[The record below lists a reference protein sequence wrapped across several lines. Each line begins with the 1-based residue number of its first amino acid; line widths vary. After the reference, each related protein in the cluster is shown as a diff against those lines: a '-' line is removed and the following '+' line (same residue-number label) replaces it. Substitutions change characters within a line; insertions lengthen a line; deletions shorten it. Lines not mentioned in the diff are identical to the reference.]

1 MKFARPYHLALGRY
15 ALLLWGATSPV
26 KAQLPSSCPVT
37 ITVTQLVTT
46 FPPDYTGS
54 YTLSGITAIP
64 SINLPHS
71 PIIPTSLV
79 DIPTPAIGI
88 STNVIPGGS
97 IVTGILPTNLPIGP
111 SAAPTGSATV
121 LPTSTS
127 LACNSTQQSYLYV
140 DPSSGDQY
148 TIECDTTYSGGL
160 LEVTQ
165 TTSISTCIAEC
176 SSLELCQGVGYDT
189 STAGCAKYL
198 SQVPD
203 SGVYSPT
210 VQFARLSKRPVVI
223 GGSTLLE
230 AIPTS
235 FVSSGINVQGS
246 VTFTYALPT
255 ISIVAP
261 TSFPAVSVPLSY
273 LDITTALPSSLLDIT
288 TALPLSSLDISNVL
302 PSSYLDVTT
311 ALPLPPLPSLD
322 VTTVLP
328 VSSLGISN
336 LLPSSYLDVTTALPL
351 PSLDITTALPL
362 PSLDITTALPL
373 PSLDIT
379 TALPLPS
386 LDITPTLPLT
396 SLGISNVLPSSY
408 LDINTA
414 LPLPSLDI
422 SSGLPLSFSVPIF
435 EPGTTGEPYIPYPS
449 ISAVQTLAS
458 AIPTSVIPVQ
468 TSYSE
473 LVCPENDGQ
482 LVSENGPT
490 YVVGCGKGVSG
501 VPYSADQASNS
512 FDECFTECDKSST
525 TQGAQYCTAF
535 LYLGAANGDGM
546 GTCYLYNDVGA
557 AFVRGNSSAVAAIR
571 LANYVAGIPGGLP
584 ISVSAGLSASLGG
597 MPTTLL
603 PSDLATGSLDL
614 PITLPTAPGASV
626 INSLANPTATCT
638 NGGNVLDGCVI
649 AQVTADPSV
658 GAGVGVGI
666 GGPNSTIVDIQASV
680 TAAASLS
687 LGATAGVGLGL
698 DSSGLSASLGL
709 SAGLGLS
716 VDVGGGGSVGLPG
729 LPGVPGIGKGSPATT
744 SASKITTVI
753 PVITVESTT
762 TITSCSTAGGALTC
776 SNIPL
781 LATLSTTSNTG
792 SATVYIAYTTTL
804 TTSMAPR
811 PSATSSCVTLINN
824 SILCLPTDVLSSA
837 SASQTSL
844 STSAPGS
851 SSGSPGDS
859 STLSRS
865 TSASTFSTLKRP
877 ASASVVSTIGTISG
891 STYSAAN
898 TAATASCGGLVNGVL
913 QVCASPVLCAGGL
926 TC

>member
-1 MKFARPYHLALGRY
+1 MKSARPCYLSLGRY

-37 ITVTQLVTT
+37 VTVTQTLTL
-46 FPPDYTGS
+46 FPADYTGS
-54 YTLSGITAIP
+54 YTLDGITAIP
-64 SINLPHS
+64 SINLPS
-71 PIIPTSLV
+71 VTTLPTSLV
-79 DIPTPAIGI
+79 DINISDFTTPTPAIGI

-97 IVTGILPTNLPIGP
+97 VETGILPTNLPTGSISTIGVG
-111 SAAPTGSATV
+111 SPTSSATV

-165 TTSISTCIAEC
+165 TTSISICIAEC
-176 SSLELCQGVGYDT
+176 SSRELCQGVGYDT
-189 STAGCAKYL
+189 STATCAKYL

-210 VQFARLSKRPVVI
+210 VQFARLSKRPVVV

-246 VTFTYALPT
+246 LTFTYAPPT
-255 ISIVAP
+255 ISIGAP
-261 TSFPAVSVPLSY
+261 TSFPAVSLPLSY
-273 LDITTALPSSLLDIT
+273 LDATTALPSSVLDI
-288 TALPLSSLDISNVL
+288 
-302 PSSYLDVTT
+302 
-311 ALPLPPLPSLD
+311 
-322 VTTVLP
+322 
-328 VSSLGISN
+328 
-336 LLPSSYLDVTTALPL
+336 TTALPL

-386 LDITPTLPLT
+386 LEITTALPLPSLDITSALPLPSLDITPTLPVS
-396 SLGISNVLPSSY
+396 SLGISNVLPSSVLDITTALPLTY
-408 LDINTA
+408 LDITTA
-414 LPLPSLDI
+414 LPLPSLDV
-422 SSGLPLSFSVPIF
+422 SSELSLSFSVPIF

-468 TSYSE
+468 TSYAE

-512 FDECFTECDKSST
+512 FDDCFTECDESST
-525 TQGAQYCTAF
+525 NQGAQYCTAF
-535 LYLGAANGDGM
+535 LYLGAVNGDGV

-571 LANYVAGIPGGLP
+571 LANYVVGIPGGLP

-597 MPTTLL
+597 LPTTLL

-614 PITLPTAPGASV
+614 PITLPTVPGASI
-626 INSLANPTATCT
+626 INSLATPTATCT
-638 NGGNVLDGCVI
+638 NGGNILDGCVI

-658 GAGVGVGI
+658 GVGFGVGI
-666 GGPNSTIVDIQASV
+666 GGPNSTIIDIQASV

-687 LGATAGVGLGL
+687 LGASAGVGLGL

-716 VDVGGGGSVGLPG
+716 VDLGGGGGVGLPG
-729 LPGVPGIGKGSPATT
+729 LPGIGGGSPAT
-744 SASKITTVI
+744 SSHCGRGFDLFQYPTVGNPEYDQQHWVRYGI
-753 PVITVESTT
+753 HSLHHDVNNINGTQTLGNLFLCNSHQQFDPLSPYRRVE
-762 TITSCSTAGGALTC
+762 
-776 SNIPL
+776 
-781 LATLSTTSNTG
+781 
-792 SATVYIAYTTTL
+792 
-804 TTSMAPR
+804 
-811 PSATSSCVTLINN
+811 
-824 SILCLPTDVLSSA
+824 LCLRLSDKSQHFDVWTLFWIAKRHIYTFAIDVCVHILDTHASCECQCCVNNWHDIGIDLFGRKHCRDCILRWPGQWRSSGLRQSGVVLGWSDLLSSVHA
-837 SASQTSL
+837 VTVTS
-844 STSAPGS
+844 
-851 SSGSPGDS
+851 D
-859 STLSRS
+859 
-865 TSASTFSTLKRP
+865 
-877 ASASVVSTIGTISG
+877 
-891 STYSAAN
+891 
-898 TAATASCGGLVNGVL
+898 ATNV
-913 QVCASPVLCAGGL
+913 
-926 TC
+926 

>member
-1 MKFARPYHLALGRY
+1 MKSARPNYLSLGRY

-26 KAQLPSSCPVT
+26 QAQLPTSCPVT
-37 ITVTQLVTT
+37 VTVTQTVTT
-46 FPPDYTGS
+46 YPPDYTGS
-54 YTLSGITAIP
+54 YILNGITAVP
-64 SINLPHS
+64 SINLP
-71 PIIPTSLV
+71 PGTTIPTSLV
-79 DIPTPAIGI
+79 DINLSDLTIPTPAIGF

-97 IVTGILPTNLPIGP
+97 IGTPVVPT
-111 SAAPTGSATV
+111 SSATV
-121 LPTSTS
+121 LPSSSS

-165 TTSISTCIAEC
+165 TTNISICIAEC
-176 SSLELCQGVGYDT
+176 SSRELCQGVGYDK
-189 STAGCAKYL
+189 STAGCYKYL

-210 VQFARLSKRPVVI
+210 VQFARPSKRPVVI

-246 VTFTYALPT
+246 LTFTYAPPT
-255 ISIVAP
+255 ISVAP
-261 TSFPAVSVPLSY
+261 TSFPTISVPLSH
-273 LDITTALPSSLLDIT
+273 LDVTTALPSSVLEFT
-288 TALPLSSLDISNVL
+288 TALPSLDISNVL
-302 PSSYLDVTT
+302 PSSYLDITT
-311 ALPLPPLPSLD
+311 
-322 VTTVLP
+322 
-328 VSSLGISN
+328 G
-336 LLPSSYLDVTTALPL
+336 LPL

-362 PSLDITTALPL
+362 PSLDT
-373 PSLDIT
+373 
-379 TALPLPS
+379 
-386 LDITPTLPLT
+386 TPTLPVS

-408 LDINTA
+408 LDITTA

-422 SSGLPLSFSVPIF
+422 STALPLPSLDVSSALPLSFSLPIF
-435 EPGTTGEPYIPYPS
+435 EPITAGEPYIPYPS

-473 LVCPENDGQ
+473 LVCPDNDGQ
-482 LVSENGPT
+482 LVRENGPT

-501 VPYSADQASNS
+501 IPYSADQASNS
-512 FDECFTECDKSST
+512 FDECFTECDESST

-535 LYLGAANGDGM
+535 LYLGAANGEGM

-571 LANYVAGIPGGLP
+571 LANYVAGTPGGLP
-584 ISVSAGLSASLGG
+584 LSASVGLSIGAG
-597 MPTTLL
+597 SLPTTLV
-603 PSDLATGSLDL
+603 PSDQATGSLDL
-614 PITLPTAPGASV
+614 PITLPTVPGASV
-626 INSLANPTATCT
+626 INSLATPTATCT
-638 NGGNVLDGCVI
+638 NGGNILNGCVI

-666 GGPNSTIVDIQASV
+666 GGPNSTVVDIQASV

-687 LGATAGVGLGL
+687 LGASAGVGLGL
-698 DSSGLSASLGL
+698 DSSGLSASLGV
-709 SAGLGLS
+709 SADIGLS
-716 VDVGGGGSVGLPG
+716 VDLGGGGSVGLPG
-729 LPGVPGIGKGSPATT
+729 LPGIGGGSPATT

-753 PVITVESTT
+753 PVTTVESTT
-762 TITSCSTAGGALTC
+762 TITSCSPAGGALTC

-781 LATLSTTSNTG
+781 LATLSTTSNTE

-804 TTSMAPR
+804 TTSMSPR

-844 STSAPGS
+844 STSAPGFS
-851 SSGSPGDS
+851 SFARRHVYNFTTDLCVHILDAHTSCECQRRVDYRHNIWVDLLGSKHRRHCILRRLSQWSPAGLRQSGVVRRWSD
-859 STLSRS
+859 L
-865 TSASTFSTLKRP
+865 LN
-877 ASASVVSTIGTISG
+877 SVQTI
-891 STYSAAN
+891 
-898 TAATASCGGLVNGVL
+898 LVKLDVTD
-913 QVCASPVLCAGGL
+913 V
-926 TC
+926 

>member
-1 MKFARPYHLALGRY
+1 MKSAKPCYLALGRY

-37 ITVTQLVTT
+37 VTVTQLVTT
-46 FPPDYTGS
+46 YPPDYTGS
-54 YTLSGITAIP
+54 YTLDGITAIP
-64 SINLPHS
+64 YSPSINLPGGTTV
-71 PIIPTSLV
+71 PTSLV
-79 DIPTPAIGI
+79 DINTSYFTNPTPAIGI

-97 IVTGILPTNLPIGP
+97 IETGILPTNLPTAPISIIGVG
-111 SAAPTGSATV
+111 SPTSSATV

-165 TTSISTCIAEC
+165 TTSISICIAEC
-176 SSLELCQGVGYDT
+176 SSRELCQGVGYDT

-210 VQFARLSKRPVVI
+210 VQFARLSKRPVVV

-246 VTFTYALPT
+246 LTFTYAPPT
-255 ISIVAP
+255 ISIGAP

-273 LDITTALPSSLLDIT
+273 LDVTTALPSS
-288 TALPLSSLDISNVL
+288 V
-302 PSSYLDVTT
+302 
-311 ALPLPPLPSLD
+311 
-322 VTTVLP
+322 
-328 VSSLGISN
+328 
-336 LLPSSYLDVTTALPL
+336 
-351 PSLDITTALPL
+351 LDITTALPL

-386 LDITPTLPLT
+386 LDVTTALPLPSLDLTTALPLPSLDITSTLPVS
-396 SLGISNVLPSSY
+396 SLGISNVLPSSV
-408 LDINTA
+408 LDITTA
-414 LPLPSLDI
+414 LPLPSLDV
-422 SSGLPLSFSVPIF
+422 STTLPLPSLDLNSALPLSFSMPIF

-512 FDECFTECDKSST
+512 FDDCFTECDESST

-535 LYLGAANGDGM
+535 LYLGAANGDGI

-557 AFVRGNSSAVAAIR
+557 AFVRGNASAVAAIR

-597 MPTTLL
+597 LPNTLL

-626 INSLANPTATCT
+626 INSLATPTATCT
-638 NGGNVLDGCVI
+638 NGGNILDGCVI

-658 GAGVGVGI
+658 GVGVGVGI
-666 GGPNSTIVDIQASV
+666 GGPNSTIIDIQASV

-687 LGATAGVGLGL
+687 LGASAGVGLGL
-698 DSSGLSASLGL
+698 GSSGLSASLGL
-709 SAGLGLS
+709 SADVGLS
-716 VDVGGGGSVGLPG
+716 VDLGGGGGLGLPG
-729 LPGVPGIGKGSPATT
+729 IGGGSPVTA

-753 PVITVESTT
+753 PVTTVESTT

-811 PSATSSCVTLINN
+811 PSATSSCVTLINS

-859 STLSRS
+859 STLSRL
-865 TSASTFSTLKRP
+865 TPASTFSTLTRP
-877 ASASVVSTIGTISG
+877 ATASVVLTTGTISG

>member
-1 MKFARPYHLALGRY
+1 MKSARPNYLSLGRY

-26 KAQLPSSCPVT
+26 QAQLPTSCPVT
-37 ITVTQLVTT
+37 VTVTQTVTT
-46 FPPDYTGS
+46 YPPDYTGS
-54 YTLSGITAIP
+54 YTLNGITAVP
-64 SINLPHS
+64 SINLP
-71 PIIPTSLV
+71 PGTTIPTSLV
-79 DIPTPAIGI
+79 DISLSVLTIPTPGIGI

-97 IVTGILPTNLPIGP
+97 IETGILPTNLPTASISLKGIGTP
-111 SAAPTGSATV
+111 VAPTSSATV
-121 LPTSTS
+121 LPSSSS
-127 LACNSTQQSYLYV
+127 LACNSTQQSFLYV

-165 TTSISTCIAEC
+165 TTNISVCIAEC
-176 SSLELCQGVGYDT
+176 SSRELCQGVGYDT
-189 STAGCAKYL
+189 STAGCYKYL

-210 VQFARLSKRPVVI
+210 VQFARLSKRPVVV

-246 VTFTYALPT
+246 LTFTYAPLT

-261 TSFPAVSVPLSY
+261 TSFPTISVPLSY
-273 LDITTALPSSLLDIT
+273 PDLTNALPSPVLEFTTALP
-288 TALPLSSLDISNVL
+288 SLDISNVL
-302 PSSYLDVTT
+302 PSSYLDITT
-311 ALPLPPLPSLD
+311 ALPLPSLDATSVLPLPSLD
-322 VTTVLP
+322 ITTGLPLPSLDITTGLPLPSLDITPTLP

-336 LLPSSYLDVTTALPL
+336 VLPSSV
-351 PSLDITTALPL
+351 LDITTALPL
-362 PSLDITTALPL
+362 PSLDTSTALPL
-373 PSLDIT
+373 PSLD
-379 TALPLPS
+379 
-386 LDITPTLPLT
+386 
-396 SLGISNVLPSSY
+396 VSS
-408 LDINTA
+408 A
-414 LPLPSLDI
+414 
-422 SSGLPLSFSVPIF
+422 LPLSFSVPIF
-435 EPGTTGEPYIPYPS
+435 EPVTTGEPYIPYPS

-501 VPYSADQASNS
+501 VPYSADRASNS
-512 FDECFTECDKSST
+512 FDECFTECDESSIN
-525 TQGAQYCTAF
+525 QGAQYCTAF
-535 LYLGAANGDGM
+535 LYLGAADGEGM

-571 LANYVAGIPGGLP
+571 LANYVVGIPGELP
-584 ISVSAGLSASLGG
+584 LSASVGLSIGAGG
-597 MPTTLL
+597 LPTALM
-603 PSDLATGSLDL
+603 PSDQLTGSLDL
-614 PITLPTAPGASV
+614 PITLPSVPGASV
-626 INSLANPTATCT
+626 INSLATPTATCT
-638 NGGNVLDGCVI
+638 NGGNVLNGCVI

-658 GAGVGVGI
+658 GVGVGVGI
-666 GGPNSTIVDIQASV
+666 GGPNSTIIDIQASV

-687 LGATAGVGLGL
+687 LGASAGVGLGL

-709 SAGLGLS
+709 SADLGLS
-716 VDVGGGGSVGLPG
+716 VDLGGGGGVGLPG
-729 LPGVPGIGKGSPATT
+729 LPGIGGGSPATT

-753 PVITVESTT
+753 PVTTVESTT
-762 TITSCSTAGGALTC
+762 TITSCSTAGGAVTC

-837 SASQTSL
+837 SASQKSL

-851 SSGSPGDS
+851 SSGSPGDT
-859 STLSRS
+859 STTSRP
-865 TSASTFSTLKRP
+865 TSASTFSTLTRP
-877 ASASVVSTIGTISG
+877 ASASVVSTTGTISG

>member
-1 MKFARPYHLALGRY
+1 MKSARPNYLSLGRY

-26 KAQLPSSCPVT
+26 QAQLPTSCPVT
-37 ITVTQLVTT
+37 VTVTQTVTT
-46 FPPDYTGS
+46 YPPDYTGS
-54 YTLSGITAIP
+54 YTLNGITAVP
-64 SINLPHS
+64 SISLPPGTS
-71 PIIPTSLV
+71 IPTSLV
-79 DIPTPAIGI
+79 DISLSDLTIPTPGIGI
-88 STNVIPGGS
+88 STNVIPDGS
-97 IVTGILPTNLPIGP
+97 IETGMLPTNLPTASISIIGIGTP
-111 SAAPTGSATV
+111 VAPTSSATV
-121 LPTSTS
+121 LPSSSS

-165 TTSISTCIAEC
+165 TTNISVCIAEC
-176 SSLELCQGVGYDT
+176 SSRELCQGVGYDT
-189 STAGCAKYL
+189 STAGCYKYL

-246 VTFTYALPT
+246 LTFTYAPPT

-261 TSFPAVSVPLSY
+261 TSFPTISVPLSY
-273 LDITTALPSSLLDIT
+273 PDLTTALPSYVLEITTALPSLDIT
-288 TALPLSSLDISNVL
+288 NVL
-302 PSSYLDVTT
+302 PSSYLDITT
-311 ALPLPPLPSLD
+311 GLPLPSLD
-322 VTTVLP
+322 VTSV
-328 VSSLGISN
+328 
-336 LLPSSYLDVTTALPL
+336 LPL

-362 PSLDITTALPL
+362 PSLDTTPTLPVSSLEISNVL
-373 PSLDIT
+373 PSSYLDIT

-386 LDITPTLPLT
+386 LDI
-396 SLGISNVLPSSY
+396 S
-408 LDINTA
+408 TA
-414 LPLPSLDI
+414 LPLPSLDVR
-422 SSGLPLSFSVPIF
+422 SALPPSFSVPIF
-435 EPGTTGEPYIPYPS
+435 EPVTTGEPYIPYPS

-512 FDECFTECDKSST
+512 FDECFTECDESST

-535 LYLGAANGDGM
+535 LYLGAVNGEGM

-571 LANYVAGIPGGLP
+571 LANYVVGIAGGLP
-584 ISVSAGLSASLGG
+584 LSASVGLSIGASG
-597 MPTTLL
+597 LPTTLV
-603 PSDLATGSLDL
+603 PSDQPTGSLDL
-614 PITLPTAPGASV
+614 PITLPTVPGASV
-626 INSLANPTATCT
+626 INSLATPTATCT
-638 NGGNVLDGCVI
+638 NGGNVLNGCVI

-658 GAGVGVGI
+658 GVGVGVGI
-666 GGPNSTIVDIQASV
+666 GGPNSTIIDIQASV

-687 LGATAGVGLGL
+687 LGASAGVGLGL
-698 DSSGLSASLGL
+698 DSSGLSASLGV
-709 SAGLGLS
+709 SADLGLS
-716 VDVGGGGSVGLPG
+716 VELGGGGSVGLPG
-729 LPGVPGIGKGSPATT
+729 LPGIGGGSPATT

-753 PVITVESTT
+753 PVTTVESTT

-811 PSATSSCVTLINN
+811 PSATSSFVTLINN
-824 SILCLPTDVLSSA
+824 SILCLPTEVLSSA

-851 SSGSPGDS
+851 SPGSPGD
-859 STLSRS
+859 TITTSRP
-865 TSASTFSTLKRP
+865 TSASTFSTLTRP
-877 ASASVVSTIGTISG
+877 ASVSVVSTTGAISG

-898 TAATASCGGLVNGVL
+898 TAATTSCGGLVNGVL